1 MGLVPRTTKA
11 SGSGSED
18 RARTRDVLGVPAL
31 PPAAVTGFTERM
43 RAGLGGLHRSTAP
56 PPIQVLEGIFG
67 VLDHAVLGALC
78 TLEVPDRL
86 DGPMAVDALARS
98 VDADPDV
105 VRRLVAYA
113 AARGWLRLDR
123 KGRVRSNRTTAF
135 LRRDHPGGWR
145 AWVDFATGEE
155 VTSAVARL
163 ARDPRAPDAFEAANG
178 ASFFDWYVQH
188 PDRHRAFD
196 GAMAAGGRMHGLV
209 LADAVDWERSERVCD
224 VGGGSGALLR
234 VLLDAQPHLHGVL
247 FDLPDVVA
255 HAEPHDRLDQ
265 VGGDAF
271 EGVPSGC
278 DTYLFVNVLH
288 DWDDDDCVRLLEQAR
303 SAGGEGTTTTSVRVV
318 VVEGERRER
327 PHDGIAVRTDVL
339 MLALAPGGK
348 ERTTGELTGLAE
360 RAGLHVQHTVALAS
374 GDNAHVLLP
383 T

>member
-1 MGLVPRTTKA
+1 MGAVTARGA
-11 SGSGSED
+11 SGSDD

-31 PPAAVTGFTERM
+31 PPAAVTGLTERM

-67 VLDHAVLGALC
+67 MLDHAVLGALC
-78 TLEVPDRL
+78 TLEVPDQL
-86 DGPMAVDALARS
+86 DGPMTVEALARA

-105 VRRLVAYA
+105 VRRLVAFA

-123 KGRVRSNRTTAF
+123 KGRVRANRTTAF

-155 VTSAVARL
+155 VTGAVARL

-209 LADAVDWERSERVCD
+209 LADAVDWEGSTRVCD

-234 VLLDAQPHLHGVL
+234 VLLDAQPHLAGVL
-247 FDLPDVVA
+247 FDLADVVA
-255 HAEPHDRLDQ
+255 HATAHERLER

-271 EGVPSGC
+271 EHVPEGC

-288 DWDDDDCVRLLEQAR
+288 DWDDEDCVRLLEQAR
-303 SAGGEGTTTTSVRVV
+303 TAGAEGAAPARIV

-348 ERTTGELTGLAE
+348 ERTTEELAALAE
-360 RAGLHVQHTVALAS
+360 RAGLHLQHTVPLAS
-374 GDNAHVLLP
+374 GDNAHVLL
-383 T
+383 TA